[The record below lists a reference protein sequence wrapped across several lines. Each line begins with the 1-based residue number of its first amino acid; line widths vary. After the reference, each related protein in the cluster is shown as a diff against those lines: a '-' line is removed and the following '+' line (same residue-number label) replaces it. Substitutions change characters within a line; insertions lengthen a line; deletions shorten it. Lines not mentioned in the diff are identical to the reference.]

1 MVFLSWLVTGGS
13 HAETPGCDALLELL
27 KAGECQV
34 CPDCQPLQACAE
46 GYSCQP
52 DPDYAERQHYP
63 PAAAETWV
71 QSVVDGELSD
81 VPVDDPRWGSRD
93 AGEVYARENADFIVF
108 YWPRGGEATFDST
121 KLGFQAMWH
130 DFRLAS
136 GRSSSGAPIALSA
149 GMEIWFSDPGGGV
162 AIFQRLKN
170 VPPATDDFLAFHV
183 NPRRD
188 KLPAHRIYP
197 LGQRMMLSAWN
208 PGNVN
213 QVNELHR
220 HGFTAIGPFE
230 NAWPSSNTNLPA
242 MISRAKELGMRAWLF
257 LHNKYVQVYM
267 VCDAWRDGVTDE
279 QIVQKMVNLYSAH
292 YGNPPYD
299 DIADAYVLLP
309 EELSSRLDRCSESRL
324 LALNDKIID
333 KIQELDK
340 QDPPRPIIRTE
351 VEGTNSSDIQKTARR
366 IAAPAVQHYFERHGE
381 EGRYRH
387 MAIIQVKT
395 RGYLDSIDDLEKSHP
410 LAEVRV
416 PAILAGMIYEPQDRS
431 LEASRKYANY
441 YIWTVAIQGIKSIS
455 IYKLNRNV
463 ANGNLKRAFMEVIKK
478 FTDLGF
484 DQAFLWGS
492 REPAMPLAITRITGP
507 ANASWTQGLTAYR
520 ADSMLAA
527 DIQYED
533 KRYIAITNSHWDEQI
548 KVRISGLPSGEYNL
562 RDGKTGRLTRISDS
576 SMTIAIEP
584 NGYAIYRVE
593 RR

>member
-1 MVFLSWLVTGGS
+1 MVILSWSMIDKT

-27 KAGECQV
+27 KAKECQV
-34 CPDCQPLQACAE
+34 CPACPQLQACAE

-52 DPDYAERQHYP
+52 DPDSTMRQHYP

-71 QSVVDGELSD
+71 RSVVDGELSD
-81 VPVDDPRWGSRD
+81 VPVDDPRWGSREE
-93 AGEVYARENADFIVF
+93 GEVYARENADFIVF

-130 DFRLAS
+130 DFRLAT
-136 GRSSSGAPIALSA
+136 GQSSSGGPIALSA
-149 GMEIWFSDPGGGV
+149 GMGIWFRDSGGGV

-170 VPPATDDFLAFHV
+170 VPSSTDDFLSFYV

-208 PGNVN
+208 PRNIN
-213 QVNELHR
+213 QVNDLHA

-230 NAWPSSNTNLPA
+230 NAWPSSNTNLLA
-242 MISRAKELGMRAWLF
+242 MIKRAKELGMRAWLF
-257 LHNKYVQVYM
+257 LHIKYVQVYM

-279 QIVQKMVNLYSAH
+279 QIVQKMVSLYSAH

-299 DIADAYVLLP
+299 DITDAYVLLP

-333 KIQELDK
+333 KIRELDK

-351 VEGTNSSDIQKTARR
+351 VEGTDSSDIQKTAKR
-366 IAAPAVQHYFERHGE
+366 IAAPAAQHYFERHGQA
-381 EGRYRH
+381 GRYKY

-395 RGYLDSIDDLEKSHP
+395 RRYLGHISDLEKNHP
-410 LAEVRV
+410 IAEVRV
-416 PAILAGMIYEPQDRS
+416 PAILAGMIYEPKDTS

-455 IYKLNRNV
+455 IYKLDRNV
-463 ANGNLKRAFMEVIKK
+463 ADGNLKRAFMEVMKK

-492 REPAMPLAITRITGP
+492 REPGMPLTITRISGP
-507 ANASWTQGLTAYR
+507 ADASWSQGLAAYQ

-533 KRYIAITNSHWDEQI
+533 KRYIAITNSHWDEEI
-548 KVRISGLPSGEYNL
+548 KVRISGLPTGEYNL
-562 RDGKTGRLTRISDS
+562 RDGKTGKLTKISDS
-576 SMTIAIEP
+576 SMKISIEP